1 MTPAAQVV
9 SLIKKNIN
17 QFDGLKS
24 EHVHSFMIRQEDK
37 TKTDA
42 IIVVSEQPGGR
53 HTYGNGIPIFER
65 RRLQIEFYYPKNYM
79 KDMEGL
85 EQQIKSFLFAHK
97 YICYSNA
104 GHVISPDQQNITNT
118 LKFNYQKEDIV

>member
-24 EHVHSFMIRQEDK
+24 EHVHSFMISQEDR

-53 HTYGNGIPIFER
+53 HGYGNGKPIFEK

-97 YICYSNA
+97 YVCYSNA